1 LPGPRLRDDQGT
13 PTTAPCE
20 GKVNMATD
28 TGDQLAQISRELF
41 ELVTHV
47 TMAALRGRRRS
58 DDLKELEFLTLTIL
72 QEQGTM
78 IVGDIQR
85 LLGVLPA
92 QMSRIIRALEEGDKP
107 LISCRI
113 NSTDKR
119 KIDVCLTTFGEK
131 TLMEYQSVR
140 VTRIGKL
147 LNNLCEEDQE
157 DLLRVLEKLN
167 GSLPRVPNKKGTNEL
182 AHAVTKERVADLL
195 AETELDVP
203 EGEGRLTKPR

>member
-1 LPGPRLRDDQGT
+1 MLIDFRRETIARPARPRDEKGA
-13 PTTAPCE
+13 PATTHFE

-28 TGDQLAQISRELF
+28 TGDQLALISRELF

-92 QMSRIIRALEEGDKP
+92 QMSRIIRALEDGDKP

-119 KIDVCLTTFGEK
+119 KIDVCLTEFGEK
-131 TLMEYQSVR
+131 ILLEYQNVR
-140 VTRIGKL
+140 VSRIGKL
-147 LNNLCEEDQE
+147 LSNLCEEDRE
-157 DLLRVLEKLN
+157 D
-167 GSLPRVPNKKGTNEL
+167 
-182 AHAVTKERVADLL
+182 
-195 AETELDVP
+195 
-203 EGEGRLTKPR
+203 